1 MIKLNHEELMLH
13 IKIKDAQI
21 EKVLQKLEFL
31 EKKQVEIRA
40 NICLQHRRLDK
51 IFLEKVSND
60 DFLES
65 LRLISNDFESA
76 AKWETEFEIK
86 FALEME
92 EFRKTFERITKNH
105 YKRIKNLENKNFSE
119 KIFEEKNENIF

>member
-1 MIKLNHEELMLH
+1 MQN
-13 IKIKDAQI
+13 KINNWQDIEISQI
-21 EKVLQKLEFL
+21 QEKLEFL
-31 EKKQVEIRA
+31 EKKQVEIRK

-60 DFLES
+60 DFFES

-76 AKWETEFEIK
+76 TKWEEEFETK

-92 EFRKTFERITKNH
+92 EFRKTFARITKNH
-105 YKRIKNLENKNFSE
+105 YKRIKNLENKNFQ
-119 KIFEEKNENIF
+119 KIPETENIF

>member
-1 MIKLNHEELMLH
+1 MQN
-13 IKIKDAQI
+13 KINNWQDTEISQI
-21 EKVLQKLEFL
+21 QEKLEFL
-31 EKKQVEIRA
+31 EQKQTEMRT

-60 DFLES
+60 DFFES

-76 AKWETEFEIK
+76 TKWENEFEQK

-92 EFRKTFERITKNH
+92 DFRKTFERITKNH
-105 YKRIKNLENKNFSE
+105 YKKIRNLENKNFQ
-119 KIFEEKNENIF
+119 KIPETENIF